1 MSDKNFTAEERE
13 AMKAKLTE
21 SRTSRSRAK
30 KSPEQARAEG
40 EAEVNGKIAEMPDDD
55 RALAER
61 IAAMVTENA
70 PQLMPRTY
78 YGMPAWANEA
88 GKVVCFFKPKSKFKV
103 RYATFEFEA
112 PAALDDGNVWP
123 VSYAVAALTE
133 ADLAFLAERVRRSV
147 T

>member
-1 MSDKNFTAEERE
+1 M
-13 AMKAKLTE
+13 
-21 SRTSRSRAK
+21 
-30 KSPEQARAEG
+30 
-40 EAEVNGKIAEMPDDD
+40 NGKIAEMPDDD

-88 GKVVCFFKPKSKFKV
+88 GKVVCFFKPKSKFTV

-123 VSYAVAALTE
+123 VSYAVAPSHDAQ
-133 ADLAFLAERVRRSV
+133 RSGDAV
-147 T
+147 WSIP